1 MGRIKLKMP
10 EVIINGPAGRIEGR
24 YHQNANSK
32 APVALVLHPHPLH
45 GGTMNNKIAYN
56 LYKTFVNN
64 GFSVLRI
71 NFRGVGKSE
80 GKFDHGAGELLDA
93 TAVMNWLHDQN
104 MESSDF
110 WIAGF
115 SFGAWIALQSVMRR
129 PEVEN
134 YILIAPPASK
144 YDFNFIVP
152 CSSSGLIVQG
162 EKDDISKEQDT
173 AKLAERLSTR
183 NSVEIS
189 YKVIEGADHF
199 FKDQMNE
206 LIAAIDNHIKNRIML
221 DLGKV
226 RKVKRDRRRRRKKK
240 NSVEAKPERNYQPV
254 KSLSFFEN

>member
-1 MGRIKLKMP
+1 MP

-24 YHQNANSK
+24 YHQSSSPK

-56 LYKTFVNN
+56 LYKAFVNN

-71 NFRGVGKSE
+71 NFRGVGKSQ
-80 GKFDHGAGELLDA
+80 GKFDNGVGELLDA

-115 SFGAWIALQSVMRR
+115 SFGAWISLQAVMRR
-129 PEVEN
+129 PELEN
-134 YILIAPPASK
+134 YILVAPPATK

-152 CSSSGLIVQG
+152 CTSAGLIVQG
-162 EKDDISKEQDT
+162 DKDEITKESDS
-173 AKLAERLSTR
+173 AKLAEKLSAR
-183 NSVEIS
+183 
-189 YKVIEGADHF
+189 EGAEVSYQVVHGGDHF
-199 FKDQMNE
+199 FKDHMEEFE
-206 LIAAIDNHIKNRIML
+206 LIVDQYIKSRLVVDATKI
-221 DLGKV
+221 

-240 NSVEAKPERNYQPV
+240 NVVEVKPERNNFHV
-254 KSLSFFEN
+254 KPLSSFEI